1 MPASPCPAAL
11 LAVIGLGL
19 LSGCTAISEP
29 DRRVLREHRV
39 PGPLYQKMLHR
50 EPLALA
56 EIAELSANSVP
67 PSFIIRYVDESFAEY
82 QLTTDE
88 VLRLR
93 RAGVSHEV
101 IDFLLTTP
109 QRSPR
114 AGLDYDPFWTSRFY
128 QPVIIHHH
136 HQHRR

>member
-1 MPASPCPAAL
+1 MPAFPCPAAL

-19 LSGCTAISEP
+19 LTGCVAISEP

-50 EPLALA
+50 EPLSLV
-56 EIAELSANSVP
+56 EIAELSASSVP
-67 PSFIIRYVDESFAEY
+67 PAFIIRYVDESLAEY

-114 AGLDYDPFWTSRFY
+114 AGLDYDPFWNARVY
-128 QPVIIHHH
+128 QPVIIHRHY
-136 HQHRR
+136 HRR